1 MMEDE
6 ILFARFVLRFRF
18 IGFGRMMQ
26 IISHIWWNEDHIGAL
41 KVGSCFGKRKI
52 AIEVIR
58 ADLKQLGVIVED

>member
-1 MMEDE
+1 MKDE
-6 ILFARFVLRFRF
+6 IMFAQFVLRFRA

-58 ADLKQLGVIVED
+58 ADLKQLGVEVTE